1 MEHSELSQESNKP
14 QRSRAQGLVEFA
26 LILPVLLMVIFTIIE
41 LARLLHAWLAIEN
54 GARFGIRYA
63 VTGEYDSVYCPGG
76 VCADDAEEEAARV
89 ESIKAAA
96 RAGAVAILRNESVPW
111 DAPGYFKITVC
122 TPTKYQDPDPASAFD
137 SADCIP
143 ADDPGGPGDVVSVT
157 VDFNHP
163 LIAPVLSG
171 LWPELHLNSRREAI
185 VEQFRTARVVALPG
199 GVPTLPATV
208 TATPTASPS
217 PTPTATDTA
226 SPTPTQTPDC
236 SKIYFTGMYKNASD
250 SIWAAVQNDNTMAAY
265 LTTTNFEWPQ
275 MSGIK
280 NDYMQ
285 FRGSTY
291 WGSGTNDYDS
301 PTFASGTW
309 EQLGGGDENSWE
321 NDFDNQPSD
330 GIWGDFTLTLTFA
343 FPDWPTTCTISR
355 HIYVS
360 AAPTDTPTR
369 TQTYGPSPTR
379 TRTNTPAPTRTPTRT
394 NTAGPSPTR
403 TRTRT
408 ATLSRTP
415 TKTHTTG
422 PTPTRTATRTATKT
436 ATATTSG
443 GGGGPGD

>member
-1 MEHSELSQESNKP
+1 MDHPEPTPETSKP
-14 QRSRAQGLVEFA
+14 QRTRAQGLVEFA
-26 LILPVLLMVIFTIIE
+26 LILPVLLLVIFTIIE

-76 VCADDAEEEAARV
+76 VCADDAEEEAARI

-96 RAGAVAILRNESVPW
+96 RAGAVAILRNEAVPW
-111 DAPGYFKITVC
+111 NSPGYFKVTVC
-122 TPTKYQDPDPASAFD
+122 TVDKYQDPDPASTFD
-137 SADCIP
+137 SADCLP
-143 ADDPGGPGDVVSVT
+143 ADDPGGPGDLVSVT

-217 PTPTATDTA
+217 PTGTATNTA

-236 SKIYFTGMYKNASD
+236 SKIHFTGMSAGDDWVQASV
-250 SIWAAVQNDNTMAAY
+250 ANDNTMAAY
-265 LTTTNFEWPQ
+265 LTTTHFEWPQ

-280 NDYMQ
+280 HDTMD
-285 FRGSTY
+285 FAGSTY
-291 WGSGTNDYDS
+291 WGSGTDDYDS
-301 PTFASGTW
+301 PTDYGGTW
-309 EQLGGGDENSWE
+309 VQLGGGDEQTWE
-321 NDFDNQPSD
+321 NDFDNEPAD
-330 GIWGDFTLTLTFA
+330 GIWGDFTIRLTFA
-343 FPDWPTTCTISR
+343 FPSWPTTCTITR
-355 HIYVS
+355 HINIT

-369 TQTYGPSPTR
+369 TNTAGPSPTR
-379 TRTNTPAPTRTPTRT
+379 TRTFTPVNTRTPTRT

-403 TRTRT
+403 TKTRTPTPSRT
-408 ATLSRTP
+408 AT
-415 TKTHTTG
+415 KTFTTG
-422 PTPTRTATRTATKT
+422 PTPTRTLTRTSTAT
-436 ATATTSG
+436 ATATTAG